1 MTSTVLAA
9 VALTLIAGVLFTLR
23 RLTHRGRSFDLGAV
37 STGWL
42 ADLRRDEPWSR

>member
-1 MTSTVLAA
+1 MTSTLVA
-9 VALTLIAGVLFTLR
+9 VIVFTLIAGVLFTLR
-23 RLTHRGRSFDLGAV
+23 RLSHRGRSFDLGAV